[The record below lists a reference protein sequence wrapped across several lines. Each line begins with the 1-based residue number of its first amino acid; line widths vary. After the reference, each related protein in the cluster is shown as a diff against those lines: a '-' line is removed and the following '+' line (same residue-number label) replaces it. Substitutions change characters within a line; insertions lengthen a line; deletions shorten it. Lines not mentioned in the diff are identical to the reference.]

1 MRLESSLRGRIAA
14 AYVWLAL
21 AVCAFFAVV
30 AWFAVEEVEN
40 YLVERRL
47 ESFAEWQLRR
57 ADGAADLPRG
67 LAFHVGAA
75 IPADLALLGAGFHE
89 VTDESRNWYV
99 LLGKRT
105 DGIPYAV
112 VDEIGDLERIEREVM
127 LSMAGGIVLSALLAA
142 LLGRITAGRVIRP
155 VTELADAVQHDALHE
170 GTPALMQDDEIG
182 VLARAFA
189 ARSAEQQGF
198 LARERLF
205 TGDVS
210 HELRTPLTVII
221 GAAEVLAVQLQ
232 ARPDL
237 LAPVERIERTAK
249 DTAARVAA
257 LLLLSRAPDRIDTPR
272 LALRPLLEQEAERCR
287 PLLAGK
293 PVTLV
298 VDAPEEVWVFG
309 RDELVGM
316 AVGNLLR
323 NACQYTD
330 EGEIVVRL
338 RAGSIIIEDTGPGM
352 PPAVRGHLFERFVRG
367 TDAQGQGAGLGLAIA
382 KRIVEHLDW
391 KIRLEER
398 DGRGSRF
405 VLSFPN

>member
-1 MRLESSLRGRIAA
+1 MRLENSLRGRITA

-21 AVCAFFAVV
+21 AVCAFFAMV
-30 AWFAVEEVEN
+30 AWFAVAEVEK

-47 ESFAEWQLRR
+47 DAFAEWQLRR
-57 ADGAADLPRG
+57 ADAAADLPRG
-67 LAFHVGAA
+67 LGFYVGAA
-75 IPADLALLGAGFHE
+75 IPVDMARLGTGFHE
-89 VTDESRNWYV
+89 VIDESRNWYV
-99 LLGKRT
+99 LLGKRA
-105 DGIPYAV
+105 DGTPYAV

-155 VTELADAVQHDALHE
+155 VTQLADAVQHDALHE
-170 GTPALMQDDEIG
+170 GTPALMNADEIG

-189 ARSAEQQGF
+189 ARSAEQKEF
-198 LARERLF
+198 LERERLF

-210 HELRTPLTVII
+210 HELRTPLTVIL

-232 ARPDL
+232 ARPNL

-257 LLLLSRAPDRIDTPR
+257 LLLLSRAPDRLDTPR

-293 PVTLV
+293 PVTLAI
-298 VDAPEEVWVFG
+298 DAPDEVWAFG
-309 RDELVGM
+309 RDELIGM
-316 AVGNLLR
+316 VVGNLLR

-330 EGEIVVRL
+330 AGEIVVRL
-338 RAGSIIIEDTGPGM
+338 RTGSIAVEDTGPGM
-352 PPAVRGHLFERFVRG
+352 PPAVRGQLFERFVRG
-367 TDAQGQGAGLGLAIA
+367 TDAEGQGAGLGLAIA
-382 KRIVEHLDW
+382 KRIAEHLGW
-391 KIRLEER
+391 KIEL
-398 DGRGSRF
+398 DGREDRGSRF
-405 VLSFPN
+405 VLRFPP